1 MTVDITV
8 NIPMDTP
15 ADRSANSSTDSSA
28 DSSTDSSADCE
39 PAALPLP
46 PSYFPRVSVV
56 VPIYNGEQD
65 LPGLLDCLMAQTYPP
80 EQVEYLLVDNGS
92 RDRTPQILAA
102 AADQFTA
109 KGLTFKALSETN
121 IQSAYAARNTG
132 IRAATGE
139 FLAFTDADCYPQPG
153 WLTALMQPFADD
165 SIGLVAGEI
174 TAFPGTTLLES
185 YAERKHIMSQQDTL
199 AHKFCPYGQTAN
211 LGIRLT
217 ALVEV
222 GLFRP
227 YLTTGGD
234 ADICWRLQ
242 RDRPWKIHYAADA
255 TIQHR
260 HRQTLKELYA
270 QWYRYGKSNRYLHE
284 LHGINLAWRL
294 SNKEQNRSL
303 LRWLLKDMPK
313 AALKYVLSQGPAVD
327 MLMIPLDIYCSRAR
341 DLGQQAAKLPDEA
354 RQIAKFAHRDPVQG
368 AITTS
373 RSTLP

>member
-1 MTVDITV
+1 MTVDCEITV
-8 NIPMDTP
+8 
-15 ADRSANSSTDSSA
+15 
-28 DSSTDSSADCE
+28 DCE
-39 PAALPLP
+39 PVASYFT
-46 PSYFPRVSVV
+46 PSYFPRVSVI

-65 LPGLLDCLMAQTYPP
+65 LPGLLACLMAQTYPAA
-80 EQVEYLLVDNGS
+80 QVEYLLVDNGS
-92 RDRTPQILAA
+92 CDRTPQILAA
-102 AADQFTA
+102 AIDPFAA
-109 KGLTFKALSETN
+109 KGLTFKALSEVD

-153 WLTALMQPFADD
+153 WLTALMQPFTNE

-211 LGIRLT
+211 LGIRLK
-217 ALVEV
+217 ALAEV

-234 ADICWRLQ
+234 ADICWRVQ
-242 RDRPWKIHYAADA
+242 ASGQWKIHYAADA

-270 QWYRYGKSNRYLHE
+270 QWYRYGKSNRYLHD
-284 LHGINLAWRL
+284 LHGVALAWQL
-294 SNKEQNRSL
+294 SHKEQNRSL
-303 LRWLLKDMPK
+303 LRWMFKDMPK
-313 AALKYVLSQGPAVD
+313 AAVKAVWAQGPLSDLLTV
-327 MLMIPLDIYCSRAR
+327 PLDIYCSRAR
-341 DLGQQAAKLPDEA
+341 DLGQKEAKLPDEA
-354 RQIAKFAHRDPVQG
+354 RQVAEF
-368 AITTS
+368 S
-373 RSTLP
+373 CRSPFLSL